1 MGYGPPGVRFL
12 NPIHAVRNLMRQR
25 HLIWAMARRDVEQR
39 YRGSF
44 LGLLW
49 SFLTPLLTLGVYTFV
64 FSVLFRARWS
74 SNGSE
79 SRADFAL
86 ITFCGIIAFNIFA
99 ESVLKA
105 PATVTSNVNYV
116 KKIVFPTETLP
127 LSVVVA
133 SAVQAVFSLM
143 VLGVGLLVAQ
153 RQLTAEA
160 LLLPLAF
167 APIFALSAGFAL
179 LLASLGVFL
188 RDTAHLVAAVTP
200 LLLFM
205 SAVLYPVSA
214 LPDLVRPYAVL
225 NPLIPMIENV
235 RACVLDDIRFDW
247 QAWGITVGI
256 SLLSFL
262 LGYAW
267 FMRTKPW
274 FADVL

>member
-1 MGYGPPGVRFL
+1 MRFL
-12 NPIHAVRNLMRQR
+12 NPIHAVRNLLRQR

-74 SNGSE
+74 ANGSE
-79 SRADFAL
+79 SRTDFAL

-99 ESVLKA
+99 ESVQKA

-133 SAVQAVFSLM
+133 SAVQAVISLL
-143 VLGVGLLVAQ
+143 VLGAGLVVAQ
-153 RQLTAEA
+153 RRVTAEA

-167 APIFALSAGFAL
+167 GPIFALSAGFAL

-214 LPDLVRPYAVL
+214 LPEVIRPYAVL

-235 RACVLDDIRFDW
+235 RACVLDDIAFDW
-247 QAWGITVGI
+247 QAWGITV
-256 SLLSFL
+256 SVSVVVFL
-262 LGYAW
+262 FGYAW